1 MKMFLK
7 IIKYRFIASLKHPVV
22 LICLI
27 GALICSAVV
36 GIYADKNESD
46 DYRYPIAVVDED
58 GAEYADEFISQLQ
71 ENNQISILLT
81 DRETAL
87 KYVSTGRLDGA
98 FILLDGFTDKIEEN
112 DFTDIVEFIS
122 PEVTTSAYPVSE
134 IVSSEILD
142 LWLMQLVKST
152 LLEMHDNLGEA
163 AQISYEEALSRIET
177 DYKEEDIITIE
188 YIGGSEVP
196 YENRQASPLDRAV
209 GVYASFVIFAVM
221 LSGEW
226 IFNIKKKSLKSRF
239 ESHNIGLPMVCMGS
253 QIASILISMVFF
265 VPLVVFLSL
274 YMHTGVSET
283 VNLSMGMLLF
293 SLGICAMAFVV
304 STLVEN
310 LTQLVVV
317 GTSVSIINILLS
329 SLAMPLPDWA
339 GTAKGVAKILPG
351 TYLHGCWHNES
362 KLTAMLI
369 ISIGWLA
376 VGYLATVYISRTAKS

>member
-27 GALICSAVV
+27 SALICAAVV
-36 GIYADKNESD
+36 GIYADKNETN

-58 GAEYADEFISQLQ
+58 GAEYADEFISQLE
-71 ENNQISILLT
+71 ENGQVKITLT
-81 DRETAL
+81 DRETAV

-152 LLEMHDNLGEA
+152 LLEMHNNLGDA
-163 AQISYEEALSRIET
+163 AEISYEEALGRIET
-177 DYKEEDIITIE
+177 DYKEEDIITVE
-188 YIGGSEVP
+188 YIGDSEVQ
-196 YENRQASPLDRAV
+196 YENRQSRPLDRAV
-209 GVYASFVIFAVM
+209 GIYASFVIFAVM

-253 QIASILISMVFF
+253 QIASVLISMVFF
-265 VPLVVFLSL
+265 IPLAVFLSL
-274 YMHTGVSET
+274 YMHTGALEII
-283 VNLSMGMLLF
+283 NLSLGMLLF
-293 SLGICAMAFVV
+293 SLGVCSMAFVV

-339 GTAKGVAKILPG
+339 GAAKGAAKILPG
-351 TYLHGCWHNES
+351 TYLNGCGQNAS
-362 KLTAMLI
+362 QLTAMLLI
-369 ISIGWLA
+369 AAAWLA
-376 VGYLATVYISRTAKS
+376 VGYLATFYISRTAKS